1 MKKKILVVFTGAME
15 LGGIERSLLGLLDSF
30 DYEQYDVDLF
40 LYAHHGP
47 LFSLINPRVN
57 LLPEVRELA
66 YLRESMKEKLAHG
79 CFLSAAMRLKDGIVS
94 HIKEVD
100 FDRTWASIMRRCA
113 PKLKTHYDMAIS
125 FFRPFDYISEK
136 VDADLKIGW
145 IHTDYSSFDINTTAL
160 FEDYERLDMIAAVS
174 EECKKSFCSL
184 FPQFNDKTIVV
195 ENILAKSFILKQAA
209 DKMDDPLFKRE
220 EDFALL
226 SVGRY
231 CTAKNFDNIPAICR
245 ILVEKGLPVRWY
257 LIGFGEDEALIRDK
271 IRESEMQDHVILLG
285 KKENPY
291 PYFKACDLYVQP
303 SRYEGKCVAVRE
315 AQMLCKPVVITKY
328 ATAFSQ
334 LQDGYDGMI
343 VPMDNEGCADGI
355 ASILQDKEKRQL
367 LIAHMQTGDYT
378 NVNEIRKIYGLMS
391 TQNEE

>member
-1 MKKKILVVFTGAME
+1 
-15 LGGIERSLLGLLDSF
+15 
-30 DYEQYDVDLF
+30 
-40 LYAHHGP
+40 
-47 LFSLINPRVN
+47 
-57 LLPEVRELA
+57 
-66 YLRESMKEKLAHG
+66 
-79 CFLSAAMRLKDGIVS
+79 
-94 HIKEVD
+94 
-100 FDRTWASIMRRCA
+100 
-113 PKLKTHYDMAIS
+113 
-125 FFRPFDYISEK
+125 
-136 VDADLKIGW
+136 
-145 IHTDYSSFDINTTAL
+145 
-160 FEDYERLDMIAAVS
+160 MIAAVS

-195 ENILAKSFILKQAA
+195 ENILSKSFILKQAA

-367 LIAHMQTGDYT
+367 LIDHMQTGDYT

>member
-57 LLPEVRELA
+57 LLPEVKELA

-136 VDADLKIGW
+136 VDADG
-145 IHTDYSSFDINTTAL
+145 
-160 FEDYERLDMIAAVS
+160 
-174 EECKKSFCSL
+174 
-184 FPQFNDKTIVV
+184 
-195 ENILAKSFILKQAA
+195 
-209 DKMDDPLFKRE
+209 
-220 EDFALL
+220 
-226 SVGRY
+226 
-231 CTAKNFDNIPAICR
+231 CR
-245 ILVEKGLPVRWY
+245 
-257 LIGFGEDEALIRDK
+257 
-271 IRESEMQDHVILLG
+271 S
-285 KKENPY
+285 
-291 PYFKACDLYVQP
+291 DL
-303 SRYEGKCVAVRE
+303 
-315 AQMLCKPVVITKY
+315 
-328 ATAFSQ
+328 
-334 LQDGYDGMI
+334 
-343 VPMDNEGCADGI
+343 
-355 ASILQDKEKRQL
+355 
-367 LIAHMQTGDYT
+367 
-378 NVNEIRKIYGLMS
+378 
-391 TQNEE
+391 